1 MAATVIINRLTG
13 TSPGSKTNITGINT
27 RVVANDIHSVAGTLN
42 PISIPST
49 GLNYSYWA
57 TTRLEVT
64 AGLVGT
70 IDNLRWYPTGTLS
83 TGVTLIGEAATSY
96 VEATGVVGTS
106 GDELT
111 TGNHP
116 GLNGTPEDL
125 TTYNSS
131 SPKSIAG
138 SIVAGTGDFGD
149 RMVYQWAIGP
159 TAQPGQTNSFTFTWK
174 YDET

>member
-13 TSPGSKTNITGINT
+13 TSPGSKTDITSINS
-27 RVVANDIHSVAGTLN
+27 RVVANDIHSVAGTIN
-42 PISIPST
+42 PVAIPDT
-49 GLNYSYWA
+49 GLNYSFWA

-64 AGLVGT
+64 GGLVGT
-70 IDNLRWYPTGTLS
+70 IDNLRWYPTGSLS

-96 VEATGVVGTS
+96 VEASGVVGTS

-111 TGNHP
+111 TISHP
-116 GLNGTPEDL
+116 GLNGAPGDL
-125 TTYNSS
+125 TLFNSG

-138 SIVAGTGDFGD
+138 SITATTGDVGD
-149 RMVYQWAIGP
+149 RMIYQWAVGP
-159 TAQPGQTNSFTFTWK
+159 TAQPGQTSSFTFTWK

>member
-13 TSPGSKTNITGINT
+13 VSPGSKTDITAINT

-42 PISIPST
+42 PISIPNT
-49 GLNYSYWA
+49 GSNYSFWA

-111 TGNHP
+111 TISHP
-116 GLNGTPEDL
+116 GLNGAPEDL

-131 SPKSIAG
+131 SPKSITG
-138 SIVAGTGDFGD
+138 SITATTGDVGD
-149 RMVYQWAIGP
+149 RMVYQWVVGS